1 MGAKWG
7 EFILSVSGPPIEET
21 FEYEI
26 RPILEAL
33 RDAHLEV
40 GVRQSLGNYL
50 VIRLVT
56 RIENFFSNVARRT
69 RRAAKRAQLLN
80 HKSTLILQLSTVT
93 LVLLSYYY
101 HP

>member
-33 RDAHLEV
+33 RDSHLEV

-56 RIENFFSNVARRT
+56 RIENFFRNVARRT
-69 RRAAKRAQLLN
+69 RRAAKRA
-80 HKSTLILQLSTVT
+80 
-93 LVLLSYYY
+93 
-101 HP
+101 